1 MTSPRW
7 ISSPTLEGPCKSHL
21 AVSWVFLIFFLR
33 WGTRYD
39 HGNSRIRD
47 SLLDFAVEK
56 LLCADP
62 HPESLTPAQTY
73 AVLSQR
79 LALDINTPQYLFAS
93 TSPLETMYKMHEQV
107 ANHMRVCVAVGDGV
121 ESLRAIASSEPILSE
136 AASQI
141 MRHVPTF
148 SLPGAL
154 STILSGFCIN
164 QGDRGEL
171 LVAAFF
177 TWARDQAVREIS
189 DDNLCH
195 YFSVE
200 YLLKHLFSETTFNS
214 MSAHMPSLCHSKDA
228 QQPFSEVL
236 KKTNMHFNHFIKP
249 QKRQLLARQ
258 YLTLYMARGAAALGA
273 NCQPGFDAVYPY
285 LYDTIKF
292 DPKKVGFVIVQVK
305 NDSNPSR
312 STADDIFSAMDP
324 FTCGLLDN
332 SDLEDGIFPIPIIRF
347 VFSLSHG
354 TPEVTRRE
362 PNMGSMS
369 QKFTSYD
376 YLCKGVSAD
385 ILRPVGQS
393 PEGWAAL
400 VNKSDPWDSFYNVTV
415 PDVLRAQLPG
425 CGTAEGHW
433 DHWVKSGFIW

>member
-1 MTSPRW
+1 MSFPH
-7 ISSPTLEGPCKSHL
+7 I
-21 AVSWVFLIFFLR
+21 FLR
-33 WGTRYD
+33 WGTHYD
-39 HGNSRIRD
+39 HGNSRICD
-47 SLLDFAVEK
+47 SLLDLAVEK
-56 LLCADP
+56 LLCTDP
-62 HPESLTPAQTY
+62 HLKSLTLAQTY
-73 AVLSQR
+73 AVLLQR

-121 ESLRAIASSEPILSE
+121 ESLHTIASSEPILSE

-148 SLPGAL
+148 TLPGAL

-164 QGDRGEL
+164 QGDSGEL

-177 TWARDQAVREIS
+177 TWAHDQAVCKIS

-195 YFSVE
+195 YFSVA
-200 YLLKHLFSETTFNS
+200 YLLERLFSETTFNS
-214 MSAHMPSLCHSKDA
+214 MSAHMPLLCHSKDA

-258 YLTLYMARGAAALGA
+258 YLTLYMARGAATLGT

-292 DPKKVGFVIVQVK
+292 DPKKFCFITVQVK

-324 FTCGLLDN
+324 FTCSLLDD
-332 SDLEDGIFPIPIIRF
+332 SDLEDGIFPIPIIH
-347 VFSLSHG
+347 SLMARPKSLTGSLIWEACRRNSHH
-354 TPEVTRRE
+354 TITCAKELAW
-362 PNMGSMS
+362 
-369 QKFTSYD
+369 TS
-376 YLCKGVSAD
+376 CN
-385 ILRPVGQS
+385 Q
-393 PEGWAAL
+393 
-400 VNKSDPWDSFYNVTV
+400 
-415 PDVLRAQLPG
+415 
-425 CGTAEGHW
+425 
-433 DHWVKSGFIW
+433 